1 MKKKLIWTTLLT
13 MIALIVM
20 CTTSVFAASK
30 ATPSKVTLNK
40 ISAPAYNKISISWKK
55 AANATHYRI
64 YYRTP
69 STSWKRIAT
78 VPASQTSYTHTSSK
92 SCPIV
97 VGQKYA
103 YTVKGYNSSS
113 KKLGTC
119 NMKGLIKNTVPSE
132 PKLKTPVL
140 NDNGTVT
147 LNWAK
152 ANGCDYYYVFRRTS
166 TSGKWMRIAIL
177 KSNMLTYTDDSP
189 YDGKT
194 NYYTVRGYYSKT
206 KVYGGYTNGKF
217 VFVPEIET
225 EPEPTPTPEPEDPT
239 PTPTPVP
246 EEPDEPEEPEINVYQ
261 WAQEVFELT
270 NQERIKNGCQ
280 PFQYNQ
286 RLQDYGMIRAKEIS
300 TNFSHYRPDGTVGDY
315 HENIAG
321 GYSPEGV
328 VRSWMNSSGHRAA
341 IMNPNFTH
349 IGVGV
354 YVTETGRILF
364 VQAFADF
371 DPDRN
376 VTITFNPNGG
386 TCSQTTMLVPYKSTI
401 YQKNLPIPTRE
412 GYTFKGWSS
421 YGDLFKNYVVAN
433 TDLTFIAEWE

>member
-225 EPEPTPTPEPEDPT
+225 EPEPTPPT
-239 PTPTPVP
+239 LTD
-246 EEPDEPEEPEINVYQ
+246 EEAASKVI
-261 WAQEVFELT
+261 ELT
-270 NQERIKNGCQ
+270 NKE
-280 PFQYNQ
+280 
-286 RLQDYGMIRAKEIS
+286 RAKEGLQPLIYHPNVQKAAMVRAEEIS
-300 TNFSHYRPDGTVGDY
+300 TYFSHKRPNGTESQTALWEAGAGCSIG
-315 HENIAG
+315 ENIAAG
-321 GYSPEGV
+321 SRTPEDVMKG
-328 VRSWMNSSGHRAA
+328 WMNSPGHRAA
-341 IMNPNFTH
+341 ILRPTATH
-349 IGVGV
+349 IGVGH
-354 YVTETGRILF
+354 YTDSDGRQYWTQMF
-364 VQAFADF
+364 TSG
-371 DPDRN
+371 DPDKK
-376 VTITFNPNGG
+376 VTITFDPMGG
-386 TCSQTTMLVPYKSTI
+386 TGGCTLNVPWGQII
-401 YQKNLPIPTRE
+401 YLKNIPTPTKN
-412 GYTFKGWSS
+412 GYTFAGWYDEYNRTFNSIEAR
-421 YGDLFKNYVVAN
+421 KNHNFHAKW
-433 TDLTFIAEWE
+433 T

>member
-225 EPEPTPTPEPEDPT
+225 EPEPTPTPSLTD
-239 PTPTPVP
+239 
-246 EEPDEPEEPEINVYQ
+246 EEAASKVI
-261 WAQEVFELT
+261 ELT
-270 NQERIKNGCQ
+270 NKE
-280 PFQYNQ
+280 
-286 RLQDYGMIRAKEIS
+286 RAKEGLQPLIYHPNVQKAAMLRAEEIS
-300 TNFSHYRPDGTVGDY
+300 TYFSHNRPDGRDEMTALWEAGAGCFDGA
-315 HENIAG
+315 NIAA
-321 GYSPEGV
+321 GYTDPEDVMNG
-328 VRSWMNSSGHRAA
+328 WMNSPGHRAA
-341 IMNPNFTH
+341 ILRSTSKY
-349 IGVGV
+349 IGVGH
-354 YVTETGRILF
+354 YTDSTGRQYWTQIF
-364 VQAFADF
+364 TF
-371 DPDRN
+371 DNPDKK
-376 VTITFNPNGG
+376 VTITFDPMGG
-386 TCSQTTMLVPYKSTI
+386 TGGCTLTVPWGQVI
-401 YQKNLPIPTRE
+401 YLKDIPAPTKN
-412 GYTFKGWSS
+412 GYTFAGWIDKYNQKLNSFGCGCD
-421 YGDLFKNYVVAN
+421 Y
-433 TDLTFIAEWE
+433 TFYAKWT